1 MKKLHIFSACLMV
14 VLATGC
20 SKKDESATDILETIE
35 LPEKVVPP
43 VAKPKPVIKPKAIE
57 PIKEVIP
64 TPTIK
69 EVVKTAPIEPVKN
82 VIEPLPVKEPVAVKQ
97 VEVKPAI
104 PVKSNPP
111 VIIPNKEQ
119 KKEPEKIIYSV
130 EFE

>member
-1 MKKLHIFSACLMV
+1 MNKLHIFSACLMV

-35 LPEKVVPP
+35 LP
-43 VAKPKPVIKPKAIE
+43 KPKAIE

-64 TPTIK
+64 TPSIK
-69 EVVKTAPIEPVKN
+69 EVVKTAPIEPIKE
-82 VIEPLPVKEPVAVKQ
+82 VIQPLPVKEPVAVKQ
-97 VEVKPAI
+97 VEVKPVI
-104 PVKSNPP
+104 PVKTTPS
-111 VIIPNKEQ
+111 VIIPNKEP